1 MKKKQITYV
10 LTRILFIR
18 AISFIYFVAFL
29 VAFNQN
35 PGLIGDDGLL
45 SSQVYFKR
53 LKQHVGTNSPPLD
66 SVMKIPSLLWFL
78 DEQQVFNNIQQFAL
92 AGLTISA
99 LTFYHGG
106 CNAPIM
112 FILWALYHSIVS
124 VGQRWY
130 SFGWETQLL
139 ENGFIAIFM
148 CPLLSLD
155 RFGKVSRVSIYANW
169 WLIFRIMIGSGMIKI
184 RGDQCWRDLT
194 CMDCK

>member
-45 SSQVYFKR
+45 SSQLYFKR

-169 WLIFRIMIGSGMIKI
+169 WLIFRIMIGS
-184 RGDQCWRDLT
+184 
-194 CMDCK
+194 